1 MLFSDE
7 DNGVMGLENNGLC
20 YFLSIVGH
28 RIEPSSDT
36 SDIRP
41 SKTSL
46 DLGKANGLR
55 LICRVDQDYPM
66 FEVTAIETGICFGN
80 SEVGN
85 FHTSLSCGVRRIDK
99 FFLRLQGGMEGYVPA
114 GTLKK
119 GMKRVEIMPLVIHR
133 GHDHRV

>member
-7 DNGVMGLENNGLC
+7 DNGVMGLENNGLY

-46 DLGKANGLR
+46 DLG
-55 LICRVDQDYPM
+55 Y
-66 FEVTAIETGICFGN
+66 T
-80 SEVGN
+80 
-85 FHTSLSCGVRRIDK
+85 HSLLFI
-99 FFLRLQGGMEGYVPA
+99 
-114 GTLKK
+114 
-119 GMKRVEIMPLVIHR
+119 
-133 GHDHRV
+133 